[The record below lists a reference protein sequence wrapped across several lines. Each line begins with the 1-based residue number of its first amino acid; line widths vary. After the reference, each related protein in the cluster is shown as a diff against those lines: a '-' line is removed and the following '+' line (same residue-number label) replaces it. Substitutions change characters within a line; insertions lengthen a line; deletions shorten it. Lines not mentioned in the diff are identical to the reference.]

1 MKKLALGTVIGVAF
15 AWLFDPQLGRRRRKV
30 GADWTLAR
38 FRRAGR
44 AAGRTGRGLAADAY
58 GTVQQV
64 KHREEEPKPQP
75 DDVTLARKVETEI
88 FRDADVPKGQINVNA
103 ENGVVYLRGE
113 VPTADLID
121 DLVEKTRAVVGV
133 RDVESLLH
141 VPGQEAPM
149 KSF

>member
-1 MKKLALGTVIGVAF
+1 MKKLALGTLIGAGL
-15 AWLFDPQLGRRRRKV
+15 AWLFDPRLGNRRRKV

-44 AAGRTGRGLAADAY
+44 MTQRAGRAAAAEAY

-88 FRDADVPKGQINVNA
+88 FRDAEVPKGQINVNA

-113 VPTADLID
+113 VPDADLLN
-121 DLVEKTRAVVGV
+121 DLVDKARDVQGV
-133 RDVESLLH
+133 RDVANLLH
-141 VPGQEAPM
+141 LPGQEAPM
-149 KSF
+149 KST

>member
-1 MKKLALGTVIGVAF
+1 MKKLALGTLIGAAL
-15 AWLFDPQLGRRRRKV
+15 AWLFDPRLGRRRRKV

-44 AAGRTGRGLAADAY
+44 TAQRTGRGVAADVY

-88 FRDADVPKGQINVNA
+88 FRDAGVPKGQIDVNA

-113 VPTADLID
+113 VPSPDLID
-121 DLVEKTRAVVGV
+121 ELIDKTRDVQGV

-141 VPGQEAPM
+141 LPGQEAPM
-149 KSF
+149 KQ